1 MSHLKWNCH
10 SKQTLRLTLNLIALL
25 LTLLQLLSS
34 ISAGQ
39 RESSD
44 SIYGSQGHLQLAFR
58 LFRSVS
64 RKYVGKLIN
73 LGPLGSCL
81 IKRLF
86 WHAANPRNVCL
97 ELMTVATKSQ
107 PKNGALQKNF
117 FHNSLEIIDYHHKQ
131 LHHFLIMC
139 IKISPFFYIFM
150 HLVYLEMRE

>member
-1 MSHLKWNCH
+1 MARTSPTCFSIVSIGLTKVFLKFIPIFVQ
-10 SKQTLRLTLNLIALL
+10 SYARILL
-25 LTLLQLLSS
+25 LSQQCEHRCLKS
-34 ISAGQ
+34 IFILDAHAKNH
-39 RESSD
+39 
-44 SIYGSQGHLQLAFR
+44 SIN
-58 LFRSVS
+58 
-64 RKYVGKLIN
+64 VGKLIN

>member
-1 MSHLKWNCH
+1 MARTSPTCFSIVSIGLTKVFLKFIPIFVQ
-10 SKQTLRLTLNLIALL
+10 SYARILL
-25 LTLLQLLSS
+25 LSQQCEHRCLKS
-34 ISAGQ
+34 IFILDAHAKNH
-39 RESSD
+39 
-44 SIYGSQGHLQLAFR
+44 SIN
-58 LFRSVS
+58 
-64 RKYVGKLIN
+64 VGKLIN

-107 PKNGALQKNF
+107 PKNGALQKIF

-139 IKISPFFYIFM
+139 IKISPCFYIFM